1 MKRILSALL
10 CAAALLSLAACGA
23 ASTGTPAEP
32 DAPANA
38 LEILETVWNTYSDDE
53 KFPAAGGDSSEEN
66 MRTDAP
72 GAFSVADA
80 DTLDFSLGFPAAETD
95 KIDDAASLTH
105 MLNTNTFTCGAYHAK
120 NAADVPEICAAL
132 RENILAR
139 RWMCGFPD
147 KVVVVSAGE
156 YVVAYFG
163 IGDIVDMFTAKLT
176 AAYPNAKTVSDD
188 PIE

>member
-1 MKRILSALL
+1 MKKILSVLL
-10 CAAALLSLAACGA
+10 CTAALLSLTACGA
-23 ASTGTPAEP
+23 ASSGTPDKA
-32 DAPANA
+32 DAPASA
-38 LEILETVWNTYSDDE
+38 LEMLETVWNAYTDDE

-72 GAFSVADA
+72 GTFSVADA
-80 DTLDFSLGFPAAETD
+80 DTLDFSLGFPAADAD

-105 MLNTNTFTCGAYHAK
+105 MLNGNTFTCGAYHAK
-120 NAADVPEICAAL
+120 NAADVPALCTAL

-147 KVVVVSAGE
+147 KLVVVSAGE
-156 YVVAYFG
+156 YVAAYFG
-163 IGDIVDMFTAKLT
+163 LSDMVDTFTAKLT
-176 AAYPNAKTVSDD
+176 AAYPNARVVSDD